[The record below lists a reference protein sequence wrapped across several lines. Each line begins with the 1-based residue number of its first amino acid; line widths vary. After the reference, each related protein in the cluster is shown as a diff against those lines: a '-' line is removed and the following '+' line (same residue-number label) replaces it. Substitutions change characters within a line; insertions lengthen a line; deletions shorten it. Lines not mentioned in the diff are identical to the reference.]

1 MDNRQQ
7 RSCNS
12 TVGRILNI
20 DRANRSFTT
29 MSDGNVNTLIRFNV
43 SPDTQI
49 FDLFGHPINF
59 NGLSP
64 GMRVRVCHASF
75 MTRSIPP
82 QTTAFVIQIVR

>member
-49 FDLFGHPINF
+49 FDLFGRPINF

-82 QTTAFVIQIVR
+82 QTTASVIQIVR